1 MLPTSAA
8 DDTAEIHTIANLSP
22 VSPAPLT
29 TTTVSALP
37 VLQSQA
43 DSLDD
48 AGAAQAHEIASMRHM
63 STLSAFATMTE
74 DGDSATNGDDTGL
87 DDDLY
92 GESEQEG
99 GAKVET
105 ATSIDQAVTEID
117 DEYAKTFD
125 SPLPGEEEEEQPQN
139 GDGDKNRE
147 SGNGGNGNDTAET
160 ATVSGATQPIHV
172 SSSLASSSVPDT
184 LMKTAQPFGASS
196 TAATAT
202 AATAQASSSATALSS
217 TDILMTH
224 LNESSNLD
232 SEVSATAVE
241 PSSSS
246 PTTNNAGQQMALGP
260 APVEKPKSSS
270 PLPVVASSHLATPQ
284 ASHNA
289 FETSSLPQAPIQLP
303 TAPTSSTQ
311 TLPPASADLPSRP
324 PVDMNRIHLDTAR
337 PSGNQASIKVGQS
350 VNAAPGTVPSSLPAA
365 IPGQM
370 APPPPGMTE
379 TMAALGPPPGPT
391 NPSLPQP
398 PSGTTASSSTGAAM
412 SYPGA
417 PPSSSSSKPNQAPSY
432 HQQWDLYVADEMRYI
447 AEQKW
452 DRFPEGSRVFIGMDS
467 QPSSYRTFFEILGD

>member
-1 MLPTSAA
+1 
-8 DDTAEIHTIANLSP
+8 
-22 VSPAPLT
+22 
-29 TTTVSALP
+29 
-37 VLQSQA
+37 
-43 DSLDD
+43 
-48 AGAAQAHEIASMRHM
+48 M
-63 STLSAFATMTE
+63 STLDAFATMTE

-99 GAKVET
+99 GVKVET
-105 ATSIDQAVTEID
+105 ATSIDPAVTEID

-125 SPLPGEEEEEQPQN
+125 SPLPGEEEEEEQPQN
-139 GDGDKNRE
+139 GDGGKNRE

-172 SSSLASSSVPDT
+172 SSSLASLNAPDT
-184 LMKTAQPFGASS
+184 LVKTAQPFGASS
-196 TAATAT
+196 TAAIAT
-202 AATAQASSSATALSS
+202 AATAQASSSSATALSS
-217 TDILMTH
+217 TDIPMTH

-246 PTTNNAGQQMALGP
+246 PTTNNAGQQMALDP

-284 ASHNA
+284 VSHNA
-289 FETSSLPQAPIQLP
+289 FEMSSLPQAPIQLP
-303 TAPTSSTQ
+303 TAPASSTQ
-311 TLPPASADLPSRP
+311 RLPPASADLPSRP

-391 NPSLPQP
+391 NPSLPQAP
-398 PSGTTASSSTGAAM
+398 PGTTSSSSTSAAM

-417 PPSSSSSKPNQAPSY
+417 PPGSSSSSKSNQSPSY

-467 QPSSYRTFFEILGD
+467 QSSSAAHIL